1 MWMAGVPLMKKYQD
15 RKVAETK
22 FLEDKGRITN
32 KEMAKSLGVHPA
44 TVARWKKAD
53 EWDLK
58 LMQSLSQPEPRISRD
73 QDVYKTDL
81 DHIRLLNERIDS
93 YLARRDLLSSEIL
106 ELSEAKLNL
115 INCLEIIG
123 EHSRFSADR
132 EFDDPSNFDYE

>member
-1 MWMAGVPLMKKYQD
+1 MKKNHD

-32 KEMAKSLGVHPA
+32 KEMAKNLGVHPA

-58 LMQSLSQPEPRISRD
+58 LMQTLSEPEPATQRFVD
-73 QDVYKTDL
+73 TFDTDVR
-81 DHIRLLNERIDS
+81 HIRLLNERIDS
-93 YLARRDLLSSEIL
+93 YLSKKELLTSEIL

-115 INCLEIIG
+115 INCMEIIS
-123 EHSRFSADR
+123 ENARFCAGS
-132 EFDDPSNFDYE
+132 EFDDPSNLDYE

>member
-1 MWMAGVPLMKKYQD
+1 MKKNRD
-15 RKVAETK
+15 RKIAETR

-32 KEMAKSLGVHPA
+32 KEMAKTLGVHPA

-58 LMQSLSQPEPRISRD
+58 LMQSLSQSEPPVSHQQNIYR
-73 QDVYKTDL
+73 TDL
-81 DHIRLLNERIDS
+81 NHIRLLNERIDS

-115 INCLEIIG
+115 INCLEIIS
-123 EHSRFSADR
+123 EHSSFSVDR
-132 EFDDPSNFDYE
+132 EFDDLSNLDYE

>member
-1 MWMAGVPLMKKYQD
+1 MKKNRD
-15 RKVAETK
+15 RKIAETR

-32 KEMAKSLGVHPA
+32 KEMAKTLGVHPA

-58 LMQSLSQPEPRISRD
+58 LMQSLSQSEPPVSHQQNIYRI
-73 QDVYKTDL
+73 DL
-81 DHIRLLNERIDS
+81 NHIRLLNERIDS

-115 INCLEIIG
+115 INCLEIIN
-123 EHSRFSADR
+123 EHSSFFVDR
-132 EFDDPSNFDYE
+132 EFDDLSNLDYD

>member
-1 MWMAGVPLMKKYQD
+1 MKKNQD

-22 FLEDKGRITN
+22 FLEDRGRITN
-32 KEMAKSLGVHPA
+32 KEMAKKLGVHPA

-58 LMQSLSQPEPRISRD
+58 LMQSLSQPEPRMSND
-73 QDVYKTDL
+73 HNVYRIDL
-81 DHIRLLNERIDS
+81 EHIRLLNERIDS

-115 INCLEIIG
+115 INCLEIIN
-123 EHSRFSADR
+123 EHSGYSLDH
-132 EFDDPSNFDYE
+132 EFDDPSNLEY

>member
-1 MWMAGVPLMKKYQD
+1 MKKNHD

-32 KEMAKSLGVHPA
+32 KEMAKKLGVHPA

-58 LMQSLSQPEPRISRD
+58 LMQTLSEPEPAIQRFVD
-73 QDVYKTDL
+73 NVETDL
-81 DHIRLLNERIDS
+81 RHIRLLNERIDS
-93 YLARRDLLSSEIL
+93 YLSKKELLTSEIL

-115 INCLEIIG
+115 INCMEIISENAG
-123 EHSRFSADR
+123 FSTGS
-132 EFDDPSNFDYE
+132 EFDDPSNLDYE

>member
-1 MWMAGVPLMKKYQD
+1 MKKNQD

-32 KEMAKSLGVHPA
+32 KEMARKLGVHPA

-58 LMQSLSQPEPRISRD
+58 LMQSLSQPEPRQTREQGAFRI
-73 QDVYKTDL
+73 DL
-81 DHIRLLNERIDS
+81 KHIKLLNERIDS

-115 INCLEIIG
+115 INCMEIIN
-123 EHSRFSADR
+123 EQSRFSVED
-132 EFDDPSNFDYE
+132 EFDDISNMDYE

>member
-1 MWMAGVPLMKKYQD
+1 MKKNRD
-15 RKVAETK
+15 RKIAETR

-32 KEMAKSLGVHPA
+32 KEMAKTLGVHPA

-58 LMQSLSQPEPRISRD
+58 LMQSLSQSEPPVSHQQNIYRI
-73 QDVYKTDL
+73 DL

-115 INCLEIIG
+115 INCLEIIS
-123 EHSRFSADR
+123 EHSSFSVDR
-132 EFDDPSNFDYE
+132 EFDDLSNLDYE